1 VDSLDGQEKT
11 MALTKQ
17 VVQDKIETVA
27 VGDHKVIQVRT
38 ATKIVED
45 GEVISSSYH
54 RHVLTPDADISG
66 ESAEVQ
72 AIATAVFTDTVK
84 ANYQTFLDNRE

>member
-1 VDSLDGQEKT
+1 

-17 VVQDKIETVA
+17 IVQDKIETVA
-27 VGDHKVIQVRT
+27 VGDHKIIQVRT

-66 ESAEVQ
+66 ESTEVQ
-72 AIATAVFTDTVK
+72 AIANAVFTDTVK
-84 ANYQTFLDNRE
+84 ANYQTFLDNQE